1 MSDTVILPPTE
12 SRIRRRGGAFIP
24 PLLVVPFI
32 LYNFMAFAFFGGN
45 PAVWGQSEL
54 FAMPMVSGARW
65 AMSWGDLMLVIALA
79 CLFVEV
85 LKSTNS
91 GRSSILEHM
100 LSTGLFVLFLIEF
113 LLVGAAAS
121 SVFFVLMLM
130 ALFDVVAGFSIS
142 ITSAGRDVTMA

>member
-1 MSDTVILPPTE
+1 MSDAIIMPPSD
-12 SRIRRRGGAFIP
+12 SRIRRGGVFIP
-24 PLLVVPFI
+24 PLLIIPFI
-32 LYNFMAFAFFGGN
+32 LYNFIAFAFFGGN
-45 PAVWGQSEL
+45 PARWSEGL
-54 FAMPMVSGARW
+54 FSLPMVSGMAW
-65 AMSWGDLMLVIALA
+65 AMTWGDLILVIALV

-100 LSTGLFVLFLIEF
+100 LSTALFVLFLIEF
-113 LLVGAAAS
+113 LLAGAAAS
-121 SVFFVLMLM
+121 SVFLILMLM